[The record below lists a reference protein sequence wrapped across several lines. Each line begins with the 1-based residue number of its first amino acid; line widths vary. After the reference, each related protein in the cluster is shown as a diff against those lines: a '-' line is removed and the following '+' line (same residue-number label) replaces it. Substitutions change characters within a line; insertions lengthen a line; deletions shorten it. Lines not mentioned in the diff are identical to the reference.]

1 MKIWTKQA
9 ELRLQEYLDARVRR
23 EGLIGS
29 DARELREDLTS
40 HVHEEAQSLGAVQIS
55 SAEIE
60 TIVGDLEKGL
70 ETAPETQ
77 GLRTKGWRWALF
89 FGAILPLL
97 IAVFEILTGFCG
109 GVFFDPV
116 PTVWHGIL
124 VLSVPLINGWLLIK
138 GHGSKPMIRGI
149 AAGVA
154 VAVSLFYGLL
164 FLPLLPISIFALIAL
179 GMGLLSLSP
188 IFAAWASWR
197 IMLRSRNSEVMPWI
211 FKRGVR
217 YGLAG
222 VALTLLILEAPSTWT
237 RYQLSRALSEDA
249 ETASAGLQQLRSYHS
264 SRTLLRAC
272 YEGSRGTSMATDISG
287 WFGKGWRI
295 PLSIVDNDIWQDS
308 DSEKMREVFF
318 RATGKPFNSVAPPRM
333 VRDSAFSMRGDMG
346 FNEFEFDDHLGGDQ
360 VAVRVR
366 DLDLAESRFDGHVDS
381 VSRSGYG
388 EWTMVFKNTGRQPKE
403 ARCQVRLPHGGKVS
417 RLTLWV
423 NGEPREA
430 AFNSVEKVKAA
441 YKSVA
446 VVQRL
451 DPVLVTMA
459 GPDTVMVQCF
469 PVPAG
474 GEMKIRFG
482 VTAPL
487 DGRRWELPRVVERN
501 FGIAEGAEQALWLQ
515 ADKAFE
521 ISGGDG
527 VPGSTKDGDGFSMST
542 ITDLTGSLETPMALR
557 LGDLPTQRETVWC
570 EDPFAPPS
578 ERFLVRIPT
587 EAKRKAVDKLVVV
600 IDGSY
605 SMEHD
610 AGLIAQVLRER
621 YGKDGME
628 IIIADDGAL
637 AAQPETLW
645 GYRFTGGRDNQAA
658 LRKAVSIAKEGENG
672 AVVWMHG
679 PQAVEL
685 AKSESLLQLLERG
698 THRPVIHDVEIVAGP
713 NRLAEK
719 LGKAGVLMRGP
730 TLFNKEAELGAFLDD
745 LRKGGSSD
753 ASEWKRYGD
762 GVEMEGKK
770 VWDHLARIW
779 AMEYSES
786 TEQDRAKIAA
796 KYQLVTP
803 VSGAVVLETM
813 QQFKDHGLE
822 PVDANAAPSIPGVPE
837 PSTGILV
844 MLAAT
849 AALMR
854 RRRDQP
860 EAIQPKNHEWTQSNT
875 NTKLKLKAL

>member
-23 EGLIGS
+23 ENLIGS
-29 DARELREDLTS
+29 EARELREDLTS
-40 HVHEEAQSLGAVQIS
+40 HVHEEAESLGAEQIS
-55 SAEIE
+55 SAEVE
-60 TIVGDLEKGL
+60 AIVGGLEKGL
-70 ETAPETQ
+70 ETAPEVQ
-77 GLRTKGWRWALF
+77 RAKTKSWYWALF
-89 FGAILPLL
+89 FGVVMPLV

-124 VLSVPLINGWLLIK
+124 VLSVPVLNAWLLTK
-138 GHGSKPMIRGI
+138 GFGAKPMVRGV

-154 VAVSLFYGLL
+154 MAVSIFYGLL
-164 FLPLLPISIFALIAL
+164 FLPLLPLSLLALVVM
-179 GMGLLSLSP
+179 GMGLLSLTP
-188 IFAAWASWR
+188 IFTAWATWR
-197 IMLRSRNSEVMPWI
+197 IMLRSRNCVVMPWM
-211 FKRGVR
+211 FKRGVQF
-217 YGLAG
+217 GLAG
-222 VALTLLILEAPSTWT
+222 VSLILLILEAPSTWT
-237 RYQLSRALSEDA
+237 RYQLARALSEDSEIA
-249 ETASAGLQQLRSYHS
+249 RAGLERLRGFHS
-264 SRTLLRAC
+264 GRTLLRAC
-272 YEGSRGTSMATDISG
+272 YEGNRGTTMATDISG

-295 PLSIVDNDIWQDS
+295 PVSVINSDVWQDS
-308 DSEKMREVFF
+308 DSEKTREVFF
-318 RATGKPFNSVAPPRM
+318 RATGKPFNAMPPPRM
-333 VRDSAFSMRGDMG
+333 VRDSAFSMGRGR
-346 FNEFEFDDHLGGDQ
+346 EFDDLEFDDHLGGDQ

-381 VSRSGYG
+381 VSRLGYG
-388 EWTMVFKNTGRQPKE
+388 EWTMVFKNTGREPKE
-403 ARCQVRLPHGGKVS
+403 ARCQVRLPRGGKVS

-501 FGIAEGAEQALWLQ
+501 FGVVESAEQALWLQ

-527 VPGSTKDGDGFSMST
+527 VPGSAKDGEGFSTNT
-542 ITDLTGSLETPMALR
+542 IADLSVCLEKPMALR
-557 LGDLPTQRETVWC
+557 LGGLSAARETVWC
-570 EDPFAPPS
+570 EDPFAQPS
-578 ERFLVRIPT
+578 ERFLQRIPT
-587 EAKRKAVDKLVVV
+587 VATRKALDKLVVV
-600 IDGSY
+600 IDGSS
-605 SMEHD
+605 SMADE
-610 AGLIAQVLRER
+610 AALIARVLADR
-621 YGKDGME
+621 YAKGAME

-637 AAQPETLW
+637 DAEPETLW
-645 GYRFTGGRDNQAA
+645 EYRFSGGRDNQAA

-672 AVVWMHG
+672 AVVWLHG

-698 THRPVIHDVEIVAGP
+698 THRPVIHDIEMVSGP

-719 LGKAGVLMRGP
+719 LGKAGVLERGP
-730 TLFNKEAELGAFLDD
+730 TLFDHEAELAAFLNE
-745 LRKGGSSD
+745 LSEGGASD
-753 ASEWKRYGD
+753 ASEWKRHGD
-762 GVEMEGKK
+762 GVELQGKK

-786 TEQDRAKIAA
+786 TEEDRAKVAA
-796 KYQLVTP
+796 KYQLVTS

-822 PVDANAAPSIPGVPE
+822 PVDANAVPSIPGVPE
-837 PSTGILV
+837 PSTGMLV

-854 RRRDQP
+854 RQRMRTANSSSACNP
-860 EAIQPKNHEWTQSNT
+860 ESERI
-875 NTKLKLKAL
+875 

>member
-1 MKIWTKQA
+1 MKSWTKQA

-40 HVHEEAQSLGAVQIS
+40 HVHEEAESLAAAQIS

-60 TIVGDLEKGL
+60 AIVGGLEKGL
-70 ETAPETQ
+70 ETAPETR
-77 GLRTKGWRWALF
+77 GARTKGWWWALF
-89 FGAILPLL
+89 FGTVLPLA
-97 IAVFEILTGFCG
+97 IAMFEILTGFCG

-116 PTVWHGIL
+116 PTVWHGML
-124 VLSVPLINGWLLIK
+124 VLSVPVLNGWLLTK
-138 GHGSKPMIRGI
+138 GCGAKPMTRGI

-154 VAVSLFYGLL
+154 LGVALFYGLL
-164 FLPLLPISIFALIAL
+164 FLPLLPLSILALIAM

-188 IFAAWASWR
+188 LFAAWASWR
-197 IMLRSRNSEVMPWI
+197 IMLRSRDGVVMPWI
-211 FKRGVR
+211 FKRGLR
-217 YGLAG
+217 IGLAG
-222 VALTLLILEAPSTWT
+222 AALALLILEAPSTWT

-249 ETASAGLQQLRSYHS
+249 ESASAGLERLRGYHS
-264 SRTLLRAC
+264 ARTLLRAC
-272 YEGSRGTSMATDISG
+272 YEGSRGTSLATDISG
-287 WFGKGWRI
+287 WLGKGWRI
-295 PLSIVDNDIWQDS
+295 PVSVISSDVWQDT
-308 DSEKMREVFF
+308 DSEKTREVYF
-318 RATGKPFNSVAPPRM
+318 RATGKPFNAMTPPRM
-333 VRDSAFSMRGDMG
+333 VRDSPMSMRGGG
-346 FNEFEFDDHLGGDQ
+346 FDDFEFDDHLGGDQ

-403 ARCQVRLPHGGKVS
+403 ARCQVRLPRGGKVS

-430 AFNSVEKVKAA
+430 AFNAVEKVKAA

-521 ISGGDG
+521 ISGGNG
-527 VPGSTKDGDGFSMST
+527 VPGSAKDGEGFSTST
-542 ITDLTGSLETPMALR
+542 VTELTESLEKPMALR
-557 LGDLPTQRETVWC
+557 LGELPPARETVWC
-570 EDPFAPPS
+570 EDPFAKPS

-587 EAKRKAVDKLVVV
+587 MAVRKAVDKLVVV
-600 IDGSY
+600 IDGSS
-605 SMEHD
+605 SMEYD
-610 AGLIAQVLRER
+610 SALIAHVLTER
-621 YGKDGME
+621 HGKGGME
-628 IIIADDGAL
+628 IIIADDSAL
-637 AAQPETLW
+637 EADPETLRE
-645 GYRFTGGRDNQAA
+645 YRFTGGRDNQAA

-672 AVVWMHG
+672 AVVWLHG

-719 LGKAGVLMRGP
+719 LGKAGVLARGP
-730 TLFNKEAELGAFLDD
+730 TLFDQEAELGAFLDD
-745 LRKGGSSD
+745 LRDGGSSD
-753 ASEWKRYGD
+753 ASEWERHGD
-762 GVEMEGKK
+762 GVVMEGKK
-770 VWDHLARIW
+770 VWDHLARMW

-786 TEQDRAKIAA
+786 AKPDRAKVAA

-837 PSTGILV
+837 PSTGMLV

-854 RRRDQP
+854 RRR
-860 EAIQPKNHEWTQSNT
+860 
-875 NTKLKLKAL
+875 TKPANSGSDPNP

>member
-9 ELRLQEYLDARVRR
+9 ELRLQEYLDARVRK

-29 DARELREDLTS
+29 DARELREDLSS
-40 HVHEEAQSLGAVQIS
+40 HVHEEAESLGAAQIS

-60 TIVGDLEKGL
+60 TIVRGLEKGL
-70 ETAPETQ
+70 ETRAETPAV
-77 GLRTKGWRWALF
+77 RTKGWRWAMF
-89 FGAILPLL
+89 FGAVLPLV
-97 IAVFEILTGFCG
+97 IALFEILTGFCG

-124 VLSVPLINGWLLIK
+124 VLSVPVLNGWLLTK
-138 GHGSKPMIRGI
+138 GFGASPMLRGA
-149 AAGVA
+149 AAGWA
-154 VAVSLFYGLL
+154 IAVSLFYALL
-164 FLPLLPISIFALIAL
+164 FLPLLPLSVLALIAM

-197 IMLRSRNSEVMPWI
+197 IMRRSRDGVVMPWV
-211 FKRGVR
+211 FKRGLR
-217 YGLAG
+217 FGIAGATLA
-222 VALTLLILEAPSTWT
+222 LLILEAPSSWT
-237 RYQLSRALSEDA
+237 RYQLARALSEDA
-249 ETASAGLQQLRSYHS
+249 EISSAGLDRLRAYHS
-264 SRTLLRAC
+264 GRTLLRAC
-272 YEGSRGTSMATDISG
+272 YEGNRGMSMATDISG

-295 PLSIVDNDIWQDS
+295 PLSMVGGDVWRDA
-308 DSEKMREVFF
+308 DSEKTREVFF
-318 RATGKPFNSVAPPRM
+318 RATGKPFNSMKPPRM
-333 VRDSAFSMRGDMG
+333 VRESAFSMGRGMG
-346 FNEFEFDDHLGGDQ
+346 FNDLEFDDHLGGDQ

-381 VSRSGYG
+381 VSRTGYG
-388 EWTMVFKNTGRQPKE
+388 EWTMVFKNTGREAKE
-403 ARCQVRLPHGGKVS
+403 ARCQVRLPRGGKVS

-441 YKSVA
+441 YRSVA

-487 DGRRWELPRVVERN
+487 DGRRWELPRVIERN
-501 FGIAEGAEQALWLQ
+501 FGISQGAEHSLWLQ
-515 ADKAFE
+515 ADNAFE

-527 VPGSTKDGDGFSMST
+527 VPGSAKDGEGFST
-542 ITDLTGSLETPMALR
+542 NAITDLNESLEKPMALR
-557 LGDLPTQRETVWC
+557 LGGLSETRESVWC
-570 EDPFAPPS
+570 VDPFAAPS
-578 ERFLVRIPT
+578 ERFLQRIPT
-587 EAKRKAVDKLVVV
+587 VAARKAVDKLVVV
-600 IDGSY
+600 IDGSS
-605 SMEHD
+605 SM
-610 AGLIAQVLRER
+610 AGEAALIAWVLTER
-621 YGKDGME
+621 YGKGGME

-637 AAQPETLW
+637 LADPEMLRR
-645 GYRFTGGRDNQAA
+645 YRFSGGRDNQAA
-658 LRKAVSIAKEGENG
+658 LWKAVSIAKEGENG
-672 AVVWMHG
+672 AVVWLHG

-698 THRPVIHDVEIVAGP
+698 TNRPVIHDVEMVSGS
-713 NRLAEK
+713 NRLSDK
-719 LGKAGVLMRGP
+719 LGNAGVLRRGP
-730 TLFNKEAELGAFLDD
+730 TLFNHGTELGAFLDE
-745 LRKGGSSD
+745 LREGGASD
-753 ASEWKRYGD
+753 AWEWQRHGD
-762 GVEMEGKK
+762 GVEMQGKK

-786 TEQDRAKIAA
+786 TEADRGKVAA

-813 QQFKDHGLE
+813 QQFKDHGLV
-822 PVDANAAPSIPGVPE
+822 PVDASAAPSIPGVPE

-844 MLAAT
+844 MLAAS

-854 RRRDQP
+854 RRRVAPGND
-860 EAIQPKNHEWTQSNT
+860 AAVYH
-875 NTKLKLKAL
+875 